1 MKLLSVLVLLR
12 DILFNVKYAKV
23 GLDLWGLMYVVGEKN
38 YFAGEMNRTLGGS
51 AVPTWEQKNEAA
63 DIWDLRRGIPRGL
76 TDQGDSLRTEQNCW
90 AVLEGSSLTAIAR
103 DTVQFKERGNPS
115 GFTWGWRWEE
125 RRGRT
130 ERENAIDARA
140 WSKRAQKRPKSM
152 RTP

>member
-23 GLDLWGLMYVVGEKN
+23 SLDLWGLMYVVGEKN

-76 TDQGDSLRTEQNCW
+76 TDQGDS
-90 AVLEGSSLTAIAR
+90 
-103 DTVQFKERGNPS
+103 
-115 GFTWGWRWEE
+115 
-125 RRGRT
+125 
-130 ERENAIDARA
+130 
-140 WSKRAQKRPKSM
+140 
-152 RTP
+152 